1 MNNSLVATFALA
13 LFAAIPAHGQDV
25 AAQTAFADA
34 CGACHMA
41 DGSGS
46 PGLAPP
52 LNDAALWQRLG
63 DQSGRYVTGV
73 ILSGLTGKIEA
84 GGQTYIGLAMPT
96 QDWLSDAEVV
106 AIANYLLADING
118 LPASV
123 DTALVAEIRAAV
135 PSHGELRTL
144 RKGSQ

>member
-1 MNNSLVATFALA
+1 MNKGLAATLALA
-13 LFAAIPAHGQDV
+13 LLVAVPAHGQD
-25 AAQTAFADA
+25 AAGQTAFADT

-52 LNDAALWQRLG
+52 LDDAALWQRLG

-96 QDWLSDAEVV
+96 HNWLSDDDVV
-106 AIANYLLADING
+106 AIASYLLADINA

-123 DTALVAEIRAAV
+123 DAALVAEIRAAV
-135 PSHGELRTL
+135 PSHGELRTM
-144 RKGSQ
+144 RKGAQ

>member
-1 MNNSLVATFALA
+1 MNKGLAATLVLALA
-13 LFAAIPAHGQDV
+13 AAAPAHGQD
-25 AAQTAFADA
+25 AAGQTAFADT

-52 LNDAALWQRLG
+52 LNDAALWQTLG
-63 DQSGRYVTGV
+63 DQSGRYLTGV

-96 QDWLSDAEVV
+96 HNWLGDEEIV

-118 LPASV
+118 LPPSV
-123 DTALVAEIRAAV
+123 DAALVAELRAAV
-135 PSHGELRTL
+135 PSHAELRAM